1 MFEVVENQWQ
11 ALVGKINKL
20 QEGGDGDLRALILAH
35 ESYVSHIVRQALLSK
50 RQSDV
55 RQQLERTIEVIMQ
68 FAHMQEIIYG
78 EAIIAVTTDKMEDEG
93 DDLNSSAFRP
103 DFSVD
108 RFTTKLNEIRRVF
121 KEQQKLFLSML
132 KASNLQSDSMLQYL
146 TYRLEQELN
155 PNDE

>member
-11 ALVGKINKL
+11 ALVEKINKL
-20 QEGGDGDLRALILAH
+20 QEGGDGDLRALIQAH